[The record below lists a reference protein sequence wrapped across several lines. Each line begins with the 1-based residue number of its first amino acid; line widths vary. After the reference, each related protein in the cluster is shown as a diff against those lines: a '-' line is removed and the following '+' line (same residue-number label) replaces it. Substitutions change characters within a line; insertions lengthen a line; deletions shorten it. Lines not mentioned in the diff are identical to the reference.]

1 MKLLYCPTCHDIY
14 NIKHEPK
21 TCLCGA
27 TSGMYRSD
35 GLTVDVGGNPVVL
48 GIHNTSF
55 VAAIRNIPLEGMG
68 KEFTAFVVPKNCDRV
83 KKHNHV

>member
-35 GLTVDVGGNPVVL
+35 GLTVDVGGDDV
-48 GIHNTSF
+48 ICT
-55 VAAIRNIPLEGMG
+55 AMKYNIESSTLEENLLYDG
-68 KEFTAFVVPKNCDRV
+68 ED
-83 KKHNHV
+83 H